1 MRNVFKVVGSVA
13 SAALL
18 LSGAAMA
25 AGPVGYAADG
35 WTVNNTGVVSATC
48 PVATCTV
55 LAEGTGFKQ
64 IQFSSAGKTYIQTI
78 LAEGWAST
86 GAAQAPSGLTFTDEN
101 LVQIGVGGVAA
112 VQGLLSKTRIVEGAP
127 PVLGVTGF
135 GTTTDIAT
143 GWGTVSTANKA
154 EVSIDLDI
162 SERPTG
168 ATTAANDFLSTF
180 GFSGATTTGGTNVAL
195 SLDMDQTVMLDSV
208 TDKQRFATTIK
219 TAGALAAP
227 SGGFK
232 FAGNTTDSAKI
243 SWAATDR
250 LQAIWIAQS
259 VTGAGNGVGTAP
271 FATSVLGNV
280 TAKTAVRVTD
290 LTSTKIAT
298 ELDTG
303 GSMTSIFSPGPVPKF
318 NN

>member
-1 MRNVFKVVGSVA
+1 MNNVFKVVGSVA

-25 AGPVGYAADG
+25 AGPSGYTPDS

-48 PVATCTV
+48 PVTSCIV

-64 IQFSSAGKTYIQTI
+64 IQFTSGSDTYIQTI

-86 GAAQAPSGLTFTDEN
+86 GSAQAPAGLSFTDEN
-101 LVQIGVGGVAA
+101 LVRIGAGGVAA
-112 VQGLLSKTRIVEGAP
+112 AQGLLSKTRIVEGAP
-127 PVLGVTGF
+127 PALGVSGF

-143 GWGTVSTANKA
+143 GWGTVSTGNKA

-219 TAGALAAP
+219 TAGALTAP

-232 FAGNTTDSAKI
+232 FADNLTDSATI
-243 SWAATDR
+243 TWTATDR
-250 LQAIWIAQS
+250 LQAIWVAQS

-280 TAKTAVRVTD
+280 TSNTAVRVTD
-290 LTSTKIAT
+290 LTSTDIAT
-298 ELDTG
+298 ELNTG
-303 GSMTSIFSPGPVPKF
+303 GSMTSIFSPGSVPTF
-318 NN
+318 